1 MIRTLLFLGF
11 VTIPFSAVSGLSFF
25 GELAPELTTYFF
37 VPAIACAMAQLAVS
51 WATASPGRD
60 QPRLRQRSNLL
71 IQVTGVTV
79 AVLAISFVFNA
90 NTIATAFLHGRHGLE
105 KYASSFATVLYGLA
119 LSFTICLH
127 VRSDWQRF
135 VFTPLAL
142 GALACVAFSIFE
154 ILSRKLGIADG
165 VYSVLDSVVHGG
177 WNPQVYADEWDTR
190 LRSLAFEAPAFGNY
204 VGFVWPWLL
213 AASMGRAGQGRR
225 SLYITACVLLTA
237 LQLASPSRTGSIMMA
252 STVVILLLLRLVYLP
267 PKRGSVDWTARAFVT
282 PVLIVAVVA
291 AGAFGPTILSDLKSL
306 AIAGSSVSD
315 ISRLASI
322 EAAMNMFL
330 HRPFFGFGF
339 GQFGFFFVK
348 YLPSWA
354 YLSYEIDNWIAKPV
368 LWPTTYSVY
377 ARLASELGIVG
388 LAWWAG
394 LWLWLARRIWAA
406 SIRHQEQTGM
416 LPAGAYPLIAGC
428 FAVLSSGLMTD
439 TFRSQMIWVTL
450 GLAAGYLHD
459 LSTQAYR
466 CALMRRRKAGGH
478 ERSAAKASATPAA
491 VLTLPR
497 PKAV

>member
-25 GELAPELTTYFF
+25 GELAPELSTYFF

-51 WATASPGRD
+51 WATASPGKD

-71 IQVTGVTV
+71 IQVTAVTV

-119 LSFTICLH
+119 LSFTIFLH

-237 LQLASPSRTGSIMMA
+237 LQLVSPSRTGSIMMA
-252 STVVILLLLRLVYLP
+252 GTVMILLLLRFVYLP
-267 PKRGSVDWTARAFVT
+267 PQRGAADRTARAFVT

-291 AGAFGPTILSDLKSL
+291 AGAFGLTILSDLQSL
-306 AIAGSSVSD
+306 VIAGSSVSD
-315 ISRLASI
+315 ISRLASN

-339 GQFGFFFVK
+339 GQFGFFFAK

-377 ARLASELGIVG
+377 ARLASELGIAG
-388 LAWWAG
+388 LAWWGG
-394 LWLWLARRIWAA
+394 LWLWLARRIWNA
-406 SIRHQEQTGM
+406 SIRHQEQTGL
-416 LPAGAYPLIAGC
+416 LPAVAYPLIAGC

-439 TFRSQMIWVTL
+439 TFRSQLIWVTL

-459 LSTQAYR
+459 VSIQTYR
-466 CALMRRRKAGGH
+466 RAASRSRRGRRG
-478 ERSAAKASATPAA
+478 ERLA
-491 VLTLPR
+491 VLAGAPAVRRLPQS
-497 PKAV
+497 KAI